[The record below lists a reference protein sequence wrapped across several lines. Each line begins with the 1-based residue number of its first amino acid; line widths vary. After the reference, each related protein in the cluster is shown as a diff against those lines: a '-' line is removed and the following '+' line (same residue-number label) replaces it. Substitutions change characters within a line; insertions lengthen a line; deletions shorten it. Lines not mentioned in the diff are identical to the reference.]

1 MHRKHYT
8 LQSFLRSEILY
19 NPPATIPKDEVVQK
33 TDKYQD
39 TLSHI
44 LVYF

>member
-19 NPPATIPKDEVVQK
+19 NRPE
-33 TDKYQD
+33 
-39 TLSHI
+39 
-44 LVYF
+44 LVSKASRDHTEG